1 MCSGDTCEKISGILS
16 RDSKKIE
23 KLRRRAKER
32 RDEKTHRQARRYQK
46 HLQSR
51 CWRRFL
57 GYLGAYRGRIAG
69 IVALILLTA
78 LFEIV
83 LPQIVRFVLDV
94 VVPRKDYRLLG
105 WTIAAGAGCYL
116 LHAAFRYLE
125 QRSVVD
131 FSLRLVAHIRRDLFA
146 YQLSLPLDYFEKNGP
161 GRLLSKL
168 TYSTTMIKLLVETFA
183 YTCLRTLVL
192 IALIVIAAA
201 FIDLKLTLILLL
213 LAPLVAIYIRRLNR
227 YMSEVASQ
235 LQTKNDQILQVLQR
249 VYSSIRIFQV
259 FGNPEKEVR
268 RLDELLQGDLAFR
281 LKRTMVYAGNNIL
294 IHLLTAIIVLGALW
308 YGGAQII
315 QGKLSQGDVMAYVI
329 YLSMLLYPV
338 AEFVRASAFLQAG
351 KIGVRTV
358 FSVYENHAPL
368 PEPAHPV
375 EAREIRGDLEFRNV
389 WFSYPGGGPGL
400 KHLNLK
406 AKAGRRLLVVGASGS
421 GKSTLLNLLLRLYDP
436 ERGSV
441 CVDGI
446 PVQRFRLRD
455 LRSLFTVVLQE
466 ELHAEDSVMENLY
479 LAEEADWAA
488 KVEGTLGWTR
498 QLGIDRKLTRRHKKL
513 GEAMGSGG
521 LGFSRGELQK
531 VALLRAARRPAP
543 IVLLDE
549 PTASMDPRSERQALE
564 KMGEWF
570 RGKTV
575 LMISHRPVPEF
586 QADWIAVL
594 REGRIEAQGSHF
606 YLLKHS
612 AYYRDLLR
620 RPGPPEASAPDGAA
634 DAGA

>member
-1 MCSGDTCEKISGILS
+1 MFLVPADFFRLFPFVDRFPVGFEVHLPANLSRKGFFSNPTFSFSAQSRVGRVKVYGAGFTLAGIKPVFQRPPRESLCSGDTCEKISGILS

-213 LAPLVAIYIRRLNR
+213 LAPLVAPPLAARAAGVRDL
-227 YMSEVASQ
+227 SFTTFFEAAFDF
-235 LQTKNDQILQVLQR
+235 T
-249 VYSSIRIFQV
+249 FV
-259 FGNPEKEVR
+259 FA
-268 RLDELLQGDLAFR
+268 LAFAFDFFAAFR
-281 LKRTMVYAGNNIL
+281 V
-294 IHLLTAIIVLGALW
+294 AIPC
-308 YGGAQII
+308 
-315 QGKLSQGDVMAYVI
+315 S
-329 YLSMLLYPV
+329 P
-338 AEFVRASAFLQAG
+338 
-351 KIGVRTV
+351 
-358 FSVYENHAPL
+358 
-368 PEPAHPV
+368 
-375 EAREIRGDLEFRNV
+375 
-389 WFSYPGGGPGL
+389 
-400 KHLNLK
+400 
-406 AKAGRRLLVVGASGS
+406 
-421 GKSTLLNLLLRLYDP
+421 
-436 ERGSV
+436 
-441 CVDGI
+441 
-446 PVQRFRLRD
+446 
-455 LRSLFTVVLQE
+455 
-466 ELHAEDSVMENLY
+466 
-479 LAEEADWAA
+479 
-488 KVEGTLGWTR
+488 
-498 QLGIDRKLTRRHKKL
+498 
-513 GEAMGSGG
+513 
-521 LGFSRGELQK
+521 
-531 VALLRAARRPAP
+531 
-543 IVLLDE
+543 
-549 PTASMDPRSERQALE
+549 
-564 KMGEWF
+564 
-570 RGKTV
+570 
-575 LMISHRPVPEF
+575 
-586 QADWIAVL
+586 
-594 REGRIEAQGSHF
+594 
-606 YLLKHS
+606 
-612 AYYRDLLR
+612 
-620 RPGPPEASAPDGAA
+620 
-634 DAGA
+634 